1 MLSHQKISI
10 YAVIIVQYITLTCTL
25 GKHVLLLIRTRTDSI
40 YNIELK
46 YNYLLVY
53 FLIKIPIFYPNKEN
67 DRSDI

>member
-1 MLSHQKISI
+1 M
-10 YAVIIVQYITLTCTL
+10 IIVQYITLTCTL